1 MTRRATYPATG
12 RPAPVQRGLAVLAA
26 VGLLGACTADA
37 EGQPVAR
44 DGRSGL
50 QATGTVEA
58 RQVAV
63 GRGLPELVV
72 GDCDPI
78 DGPDSDVC
86 IITDTIDGRQLVLAF
101 ENPAVLEEGAG
112 LDVGDPACGSPAAC
126 DEVTDVAIVT
136 VKFETDDPIRA
147 TGGTVRMG
155 QVLPFRNYVGEFSLE
170 LPDGRLNGS
179 FDVVPRPE
187 D

>member
-1 MTRRATYPATG
+1 MRRGPA
-12 RPAPVQRGLAVLAA
+12 ALAA
-26 VGLLGACTADA
+26 VIVGGVLGGCAADA
-37 EGQPVAR
+37 EGLPPAR

-50 QATGTVEA
+50 QATGTVEG

-78 DGPDSDVC
+78 DGRDDDVC
-86 IITDTIDGRQLVLAF
+86 VITDTIDGRLLVLAF
-101 ENPAVLEEGAG
+101 ENPAVLTEGAV
-112 LDVGDPACGSPAAC
+112 LDVGDPACGAPAAC

-136 VKFETDDPIRA
+136 LKFETDDPIRA

-155 QVLPFRNYVGEFSLE
+155 QVLPFRNYVGEFAVD